1 MSEYELV
8 NDQYYGQ
15 WINKPDNMGDVGDL
29 REITDELNRI
39 LSELNEA
46 REQNAKLREIAER
59 AINLAL
65 AYYDGPCER
74 DGAKLRAELNQ
85 IKEGVK

>member
-46 REQNAKLREIAER
+46 REQNAKLRNIAER
-59 AINLAL
+59 LADELRDL
-65 AYYDGPCER
+65 ANPAFDEILNEFEELKLKE
-74 DGAKLRAELNQ
+74 DAK
-85 IKEGVK
+85 